1 MRIRVLILLLAAAG
15 IALAQAPSI
24 LDGGIVNG
32 ASFAAGQPV
41 TGGSLVSIFGSH
53 LASQIA
59 SADTIPLS
67 KQLGGVTVQLV
78 NGNTTLNA
86 PLLFTGPGNPDL
98 INAQVPWNIVP
109 PNSTQ
114 TVNVVVNVNGVASP
128 AKPVTVGPFS
138 PGIFAVNGRAVVVN
152 NADGTLAWPAG
163 STPGLTTHPA
173 KHHDVMIIYATGLGA
188 VDSPPADGANAGSA
202 ILSTLTAPTI
212 LVGGAPVT
220 GPDYIYSVLSPQ
232 FVGLYQVAFF
242 VPNNAPTGDAVS
254 LQIQMGGITSPSS
267 VTMAISQ

>member
-1 MRIRVLILLLAAAG
+1 MRIRILILSLTMAG
-15 IALAQAPSI
+15 ISLAQPPSI

-41 TGGSLVSIFGSH
+41 TGGSLVSIFGNH
-53 LASQIA
+53 LATQLA

-67 KQLGGVTVQLV
+67 TRLGGVTVQFV

-86 PLLFTGPGNPDL
+86 PLLFAGPGTPNL
-98 INAQVPWNIVP
+98 INAQVPWDIVP

-114 TVNVVVNVNGVASP
+114 TVNVVVNVNGVASAP
-128 AKPVTVGPFS
+128 KPVTVGPFS

-173 KHHDVMIIYATGLGA
+173 RHHDVMIIYATGLGA
-188 VDSPPADGANAGSA
+188 VDNPPPDGANAGSQ
-202 ILSTLTAPTI
+202 ILNTLTTPTV
-212 LVGGAPVT
+212 LVGGVAVT
-220 GPDYIYSVLSPQ
+220 GPDFISSVLSPQ

-242 VPNNAPTGDAVS
+242 VPNTAPLGDNVS
-254 LQIQMGGITSPSS
+254 LQIQMGGITSPANL
-267 VTMAISQ
+267 TMAISQ